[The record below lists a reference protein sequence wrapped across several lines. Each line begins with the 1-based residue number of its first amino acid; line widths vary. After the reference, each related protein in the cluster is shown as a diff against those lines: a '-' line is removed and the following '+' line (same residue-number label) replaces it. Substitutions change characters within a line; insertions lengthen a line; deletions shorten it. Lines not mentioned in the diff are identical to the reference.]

1 MAVTPAGATARPA
14 VTPSASANHLRTMF
28 GFKPFASDTA
38 DSDIPGWRHAATM
51 DALNEAA

>member
-1 MAVTPAGATARPA
+1 
-14 VTPSASANHLRTMF
+14 MF

>member
-1 MAVTPAGATARPA
+1 MAVATDGATERPGVA
-14 VTPSASANHLRTMF
+14 PSASATHLRTMF
-28 GFKPFASDTA
+28 GFRPFASDTA